1 MSGAAQSPHVCGDRQ
16 NVTLMTSRSPLRIL
30 LVDDAAEMR
39 ALLRALLADQA
50 GIIVTEADSGE
61 QALALAAADRPDL
74 VIMDHHMPGM
84 DGVTATRHLKEMD
97 EGIEIVAF
105 TAVPGNERDFALAGA
120 IGHFRK
126 DMFNALV
133 AFISQRAT
141 TAA

>member
-1 MSGAAQSPHVCGDRQ
+1 
-16 NVTLMTSRSPLRIL
+16 MTSRSPLRVL

-50 GIIVTEADSGE
+50 DIIVTEAESGE
-61 QALALAAADRPDL
+61 QALLVAAAERPDL

-84 DGVTATRHLKEMD
+84 DGVTATRHLKELD
-97 EGIEIVAF
+97 ESIEIVAF
-105 TAVPGNERDFALAGA
+105 TAGPGNERDLALAGA

-133 AFISQRAT
+133 AFVCQRAAT
-141 TAA
+141 TA

>member
-1 MSGAAQSPHVCGDRQ
+1 MIG
-16 NVTLMTSRSPLRIL
+16 RSPLRVL

-39 ALLRALLADQA
+39 ALLRALLADQV
-50 GIIVTEADSGE
+50 GIVVTEADSGE
-61 QALALAAADRPDL
+61 QALLLAADERPDL

-97 EGIEIVAF
+97 EAIDVVAF

-133 AFISQRAT
+133 AFISQRAAP
-141 TAA
+141 AA

>member
-1 MSGAAQSPHVCGDRQ
+1 
-16 NVTLMTSRSPLRIL
+16 MTSRPPLRVL

-39 ALLRALLADQA
+39 ALLRALLADQV
-50 GIIVTEADSGE
+50 GIEVAEADSGE
-61 QALALAAADRPDL
+61 QALLLAAADRPDL

-97 EGIEIVAF
+97 EDIDVVAF

-133 AFISQRAT
+133 AFISQRAAA
-141 TAA
+141 TA

>member
-1 MSGAAQSPHVCGDRQ
+1 
-16 NVTLMTSRSPLRIL
+16 MTSRAPLRVL

-50 GIIVTEADSGE
+50 GIAVSEAESGE
-61 QALALAAADRPDL
+61 RALELAAEERPDL

-97 EGIEIVAF
+97 EAIDVIAF

-120 IGHFRK
+120 SGHFRK

-133 AFISQRAT
+133 AYVRERA
-141 TAA
+141 AAAA